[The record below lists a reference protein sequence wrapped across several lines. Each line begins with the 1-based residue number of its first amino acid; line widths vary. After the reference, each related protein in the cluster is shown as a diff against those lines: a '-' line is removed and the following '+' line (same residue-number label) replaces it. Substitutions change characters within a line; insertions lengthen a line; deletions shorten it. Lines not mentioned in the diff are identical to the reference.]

1 MTDKIA
7 FINSAGAKLLGAE
20 SPDQLIGRSVKDF
33 IHTQNYE
40 LSRQR
45 LQQLKQS
52 KRVPSIE
59 ETFIRLDGTVF
70 YAEASAMPITYC
82 GKPAILVVAHDIT
95 ERKLA
100 EEALQENE
108 RRFRSLTQSI
118 PDGIM
123 LVDHNNT
130 IIYWNH
136 GSQNI
141 FGYSEEE
148 VLGKPSGMLLPEQD
162 RETHRKGFEKLHGT
176 GESSGAGQ
184 RFLNHAASEK
194 TAAYS
199 RQRFRFHAGIPPT
212 GYATALSSAILPSTN
227 VLSSRSGKQRSISTT

>member
-1 MTDKIA
+1 MPMENFDNSASSLESADRYRQLVELCPDLIAINYDGKIA
-7 FINSAGAKLLGAE
+7 FINSAGVKLLGAE

-82 GKPAILVVAHDIT
+82 GKRAILVVAHDIT

-108 RRFRSLTQSI
+108 RRFRSLTQST

-123 LVDHNNT
+123 LVDHNST

-136 GSQNI
+136 GAQNI

-162 RETHRKGFEKLHGT
+162 RETHRKGFEKLH
-176 GESSGAGQ
+176 AN
-184 RFLNHAASEK
+184 R
-194 TAAYS
+194 
-199 RQRFRFHAGIPPT
+199 
-212 GYATALSSAILPSTN
+212 
-227 VLSSRSGKQRSISTT
+227 